1 MIITIV
7 IFSSKIVFTI
17 SVIYCKMEATKE
29 QKEQKVQQVDDIRLK
44 QILYHMRIYYAYLK
58 SFGMNYRKILL
69 ELNKNESS
77 FPIVSRLF
85 FEKLHDEYEF
95 KYLIED
101 VVYPLNFTY
110 VELSTL
116 NDKIKNLFD
125 SILEGK

>member
-85 FEKLHDEYEF
+85 FEKLHDEY
-95 KYLIED
+95 
-101 VVYPLNFTY
+101 
-110 VELSTL
+110 
-116 NDKIKNLFD
+116 
-125 SILEGK
+125 